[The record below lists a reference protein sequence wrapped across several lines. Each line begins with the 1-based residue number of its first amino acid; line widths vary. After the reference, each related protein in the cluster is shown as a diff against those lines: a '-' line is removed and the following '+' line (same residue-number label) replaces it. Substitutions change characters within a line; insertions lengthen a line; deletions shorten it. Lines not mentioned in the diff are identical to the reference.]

1 MATTLE
7 YVSQLPKDRKKE
19 LTTLEEVPNKVRFLV
34 EAAPNMAS
42 KVATLQKFYVD
53 VKPLEGNNFIVTD
66 KDGNRFQLDNK
77 KETA

>member
-7 YVSQLPKDRKKE
+7 YVNELPSQRKKE
-19 LTTLEEVPNKVRFLV
+19 LVTLEEVPNKVRFLV

-66 KDGNRFQLDNK
+66 KDDRCF
-77 KETA
+77 